1 MLYFKGLILCVG
13 DPIVVEPG
21 SHSKVR
27 GTHGIGKSLYGLSDE
42 EFTLE
47 EDGHDAGVNQ

>member
-13 DPIVVEPG
+13 DPIVVERG

-42 EFTLE
+42 EFTHGK
-47 EDGHDAGVNQ
+47 DGHGAGADP